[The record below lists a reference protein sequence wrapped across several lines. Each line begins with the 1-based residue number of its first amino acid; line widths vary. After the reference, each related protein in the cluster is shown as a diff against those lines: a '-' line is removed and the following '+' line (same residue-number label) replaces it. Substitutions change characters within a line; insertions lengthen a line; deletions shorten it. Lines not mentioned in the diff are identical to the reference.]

1 MNEQSNDFG
10 IGYAVGR
17 DTNNCGYGGYGNGM
31 FGGDFA
37 WWIIILL
44 IFGWGGNGYGFG

>member
-17 DTNNCGYGGYGNGM
+17 DTNCGYGNGM
-31 FGGDFA
+31 FGGDWA
-37 WWIIILL
+37 W
-44 IFGWGGNGYGFG
+44 

>member
-17 DTNNCGYGGYGNGM
+17 DTNCGYGGGYGNGM
-31 FGGDFA
+31 FGGDWA
-37 WWIIILL
+37 WQFLPLYRATYIEKLR
-44 IFGWGGNGYGFG
+44 Y

>member
-17 DTNNCGYGGYGNGM
+17 DTNCGYGGGYGNGM
-31 FGGDFA
+31 FGGDWA
-37 WWIIILL
+37 W
-44 IFGWGGNGYGFG
+44 